1 MCVDSEIEA
10 RLAKLEEEIAK
21 VKSRNER
28 VERDKAWETSWFRML
43 VITAATYVLA
53 ALVFWLI
60 GVEHFLL
67 NAVVPTLAYVI
78 SSQSLPLV
86 KKWWL
91 ARKTGAH

>member
-10 RLAKLEEEIAK
+10 RLARLEEEIMQI
-21 VKSRNER
+21 KSRNVR
-28 VERDKAWETSWFRML
+28 VEGDKAWETSCFRM
-43 VITAATYVLA
+43 IIIAAATYILA

-67 NAVVPTLAYVI
+67 NAVVPTLAYAV
-78 SSQSLPLV
+78 SSQSLPLI

-91 ARKTGAH
+91 VRKIRAD